1 MHDDFHPYCVSY
13 GDEVNITT
21 DYSQDAEIWMKPSR
35 QGLKSSVVEIPGNF
49 ILPICLICYT
59 SWPTRLDEPLLLGA
73 FSWFNG
79 RCNVQGELHKLTFL
93 LYLASWALDDWPP
106 FHADPSRPGA
116 QGYVSPD
123 SIAASWKDS
132 FTYCYN
138 HYDTFIFPMSI
149 HPQVSGMPHILMM
162 HDR

>member
-1 MHDDFHPYCVSY
+1 MELKRLSLGPLPELLTAVAKDQM
-13 GDEVNITT
+13 N
-21 DYSQDAEIWMKPSR
+21 SQ
-35 QGLKSSVVEIPGNF
+35 
-49 ILPICLICYT
+49 
-59 SWPTRLDEPLLLGA
+59 
-73 FSWFNG
+73 
-79 RCNVQGELHKLTFL
+79 LTFEPF
-93 LYLASWALDDWPP
+93 LASWALDDWPP